1 MFKEVRNLGY
11 LGKRLL
17 TFSTSS
23 STTKQLY
30 TNAISL
36 RESLRTYYQI
46 RSKIN
51 EHTRWLLGKQH
62 SMLASTLV
70 QGLKMKFSEGRR
82 VDSFKVE
89 VANKVLEFE
98 DTAYEIME
106 KTEQVEGALQELQ
119 KCELKQ
125 EVLNE

>member
-1 MFKEVRNLGY
+1 MRSKVGHRVNSEDSTIFKKVEKQLGPGYPAELQLEVDFDEKTASMFKEVRDLGY

-23 STTKQLY
+23 NTAKQLY

-51 EHTRWLLGKQH
+51 DHTRWLIGK
-62 SMLASTLV
+62 
-70 QGLKMKFSEGRR
+70 
-82 VDSFKVE
+82 
-89 VANKVLEFE
+89 
-98 DTAYEIME
+98 
-106 KTEQVEGALQELQ
+106 
-119 KCELKQ
+119 
-125 EVLNE
+125 